1 MRGDRLNKERKAHLE
16 RQKLIVCGYCGY
28 HHGENVT
35 HNCRRDN
42 RPKGDKWNK
51 PQRGGKREL

>member
-16 RQKLIVCGYCGY
+16 RQRLIVCGFCGY
-28 HHGENVT
+28 HRGENVT
-35 HNCRRDN
+35 HNCRRDD
-42 RPKGDKWNK
+42 RKRNK